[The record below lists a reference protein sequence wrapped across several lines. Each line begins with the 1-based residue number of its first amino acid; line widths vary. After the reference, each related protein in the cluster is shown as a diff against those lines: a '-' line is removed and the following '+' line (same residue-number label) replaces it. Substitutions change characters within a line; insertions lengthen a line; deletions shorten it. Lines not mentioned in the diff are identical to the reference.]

1 MMFEFSSGKR
11 RTRRN
16 NHIVPSPAS
25 IESLETRS
33 LLSAGPVVTIPGAV
47 TGAGGQ
53 LEITNPRN
61 PISWTAIPNATSYD
75 VWVSDVESRV
85 RTLLAEGLPSQFQE
99 FTPTADYQL
108 GESRI
113 WVRANFADRTSTN
126 WSTPVEVLLKTT
138 PSLTIASG
146 KVDGNQTPITWTSVN
161 GARAFEIFVS
171 NQTDLSSTVYRVP
184 NQVVARDAAG
194 NAIPDGKGSVLREEV
209 REFYLSGAVTLP
221 ATAPRTITD
230 VTNDPEMIISVAN
243 HGLKTGEQVRI
254 SGVTGNTAANGT
266 WFVTRVDANRIRLRG
281 IAGSGNYTGGG
292 QLVQLT
298 QLRSEIAMA
307 QYKVYVRSVDDA
319 VPGRPSQW
327 SAAVDIEQAPAVQ
340 IRRPVGQTFGTP
352 ITLEWSAVDQATHYE
367 VLVKRPGTPDSAALF
382 NPKYLQGTSFTLP
395 TTQLITLS
403 FSGTPTSGTFQL
415 QFTIPGDP
423 ARTLTTRA
431 LPWNATGADIRAAIS
446 GLGIAGAT
454 VRTLKAGDNPVHEIT
469 ISRAAEPLQVVALPL
484 LQQGQLSAVSRQTF
498 TDWGSLEYKVRARR
512 LTQVTDVAVSGNP
525 ESGTFTLTLKTP
537 GKTVVTQVSDA
548 IPFNATATE
557 VQSVLRKLPGFE
569 TVIVRS
575 QGTLGL
581 NGTVRYSIVIPQL
594 VNPVEVTVQS
604 ALNQG
609 TAVVERSRTSPEV
622 VGQWSSTA
630 TITTDNVPRV
640 QVPLSNVYTSRTP
653 TIVLSK
659 VDQAARY
666 DIWVERHLA
675 TTVFLKT
682 TSASNEFTFPT
693 DLPAGRY
700 TLYARAVS
708 VRGEVSKWSDAYTF
722 TCTGGAP
729 VIVDPVNNSSSANP
743 LPQIRWESVKEAK
756 TYEIMIALIGKNFN
770 FLRQSGLSG
779 NTFSPNAPLNAGDYR
794 VWVRG
799 VTADDKTLP
808 WSDPVNFT
816 VT

>member
-254 SGVTGNTAANGT
+254 SGVTGNTVANGT
-266 WFVTRVDANRIRLRG
+266 WFVTRVDANNSSAWHSRQRELHGRG
-281 IAGSGNYTGGG
+281 PAGATDSVAQRNRHGPVQGVCAQRGRCRAWPSLAVVSRCGHRAGSGG
-292 QLVQLT
+292 
-298 QLRSEIAMA
+298 S
-307 QYKVYVRSVDDA
+307 D
-319 VPGRPSQW
+319 
-327 SAAVDIEQAPAVQ
+327 
-340 IRRPVGQTFGTP
+340 
-352 ITLEWSAVDQATHYE
+352 
-367 VLVKRPGTPDSAALF
+367 
-382 NPKYLQGTSFTLP
+382 
-395 TTQLITLS
+395 
-403 FSGTPTSGTFQL
+403 PTSCWS
-415 QFTIPGDP
+415 DV
-423 ARTLTTRA
+423 
-431 LPWNATGADIRAAIS
+431 WNPD
-446 GLGIAGAT
+446 
-454 VRTLKAGDNPVHEIT
+454 H
-469 ISRAAEPLQVVALPL
+469 
-484 LQQGQLSAVSRQTF
+484 
-498 TDWGSLEYKVRARR
+498 
-512 LTQVTDVAVSGNP
+512 
-525 ESGTFTLTLKTP
+525 
-537 GKTVVTQVSDA
+537 
-548 IPFNATATE
+548 
-557 VQSVLRKLPGFE
+557 
-569 TVIVRS
+569 
-575 QGTLGL
+575 
-581 NGTVRYSIVIPQL
+581 
-594 VNPVEVTVQS
+594 
-604 ALNQG
+604 
-609 TAVVERSRTSPEV
+609 
-622 VGQWSSTA
+622 
-630 TITTDNVPRV
+630 PRV
-640 QVPLSNVYTSRTP
+640 
-653 TIVLSK
+653 
-659 VDQAARY
+659 
-666 DIWVERHLA
+666 
-675 TTVFLKT
+675 
-682 TSASNEFTFPT
+682 
-693 DLPAGRY
+693 
-700 TLYARAVS
+700 
-708 VRGEVSKWSDAYTF
+708 VRG
-722 TCTGGAP
+722 
-729 VIVDPVNNSSSANP
+729 
-743 LPQIRWESVKEAK
+743 
-756 TYEIMIALIGKNFN
+756 
-770 FLRQSGLSG
+770 
-779 NTFSPNAPLNAGDYR
+779 
-794 VWVRG
+794 
-799 VTADDKTLP
+799 
-808 WSDPVNFT
+808 
-816 VT
+816 

>member
-1 MMFEFSSGKR
+1 MFEFSSGKR

-367 VLVKRPGTPDSAALF
+367 VLVKRPGTPDSA
-382 NPKYLQGTSFTLP
+382 
-395 TTQLITLS
+395 
-403 FSGTPTSGTFQL
+403 
-415 QFTIPGDP
+415 
-423 ARTLTTRA
+423 
-431 LPWNATGADIRAAIS
+431 
-446 GLGIAGAT
+446 
-454 VRTLKAGDNPVHEIT
+454 
-469 ISRAAEPLQVVALPL
+469 
-484 LQQGQLSAVSRQTF
+484 
-498 TDWGSLEYKVRARR
+498 
-512 LTQVTDVAVSGNP
+512 
-525 ESGTFTLTLKTP
+525 
-537 GKTVVTQVSDA
+537 
-548 IPFNATATE
+548 
-557 VQSVLRKLPGFE
+557 
-569 TVIVRS
+569 
-575 QGTLGL
+575 
-581 NGTVRYSIVIPQL
+581 
-594 VNPVEVTVQS
+594 
-604 ALNQG
+604 
-609 TAVVERSRTSPEV
+609 
-622 VGQWSSTA
+622 
-630 TITTDNVPRV
+630 
-640 QVPLSNVYTSRTP
+640 
-653 TIVLSK
+653 
-659 VDQAARY
+659 
-666 DIWVERHLA
+666 
-675 TTVFLKT
+675 
-682 TSASNEFTFPT
+682 
-693 DLPAGRY
+693 
-700 TLYARAVS
+700 
-708 VRGEVSKWSDAYTF
+708 
-722 TCTGGAP
+722 
-729 VIVDPVNNSSSANP
+729 
-743 LPQIRWESVKEAK
+743 
-756 TYEIMIALIGKNFN
+756 
-770 FLRQSGLSG
+770 
-779 NTFSPNAPLNAGDYR
+779 
-794 VWVRG
+794 
-799 VTADDKTLP
+799 
-808 WSDPVNFT
+808 
-816 VT
+816 

>member
-1 MMFEFSSGKR
+1 MIFEFSSGKR

-25 IESLETRS
+25 VESLETRS
-33 LLSAGPVVTIPGAV
+33 MLSAGPVVTIPGAV

-61 PISWTAIPNATSYD
+61 PIAWTAIPNATSYD

-85 RTLLAEGLPSQFQE
+85 RTLLAAGLPSQFQE
-99 FTPTADYQL
+99 FTPSVDYQL

-113 WVRANFADRTSTN
+113 WVRANFADSTSTN
-126 WSTPVEVLLKTT
+126 WSAPVEVLLKTT
-138 PSLTIASG
+138 PSLTIAAG

-221 ATAPRTITD
+221 ATAPRSISG
-230 VTNDPEMIISVAN
+230 VTNDPEMVITVAD

-254 SGVTGNTAANGT
+254 SGVEGNTAANGT

-281 IAGSGNYTGGG
+281 IAGNGTYTTGG

-298 QLRSEIAMA
+298 QLRSEIEMA

-319 VPGRPSQW
+319 VPGRFSPW

-352 ITLEWSAVDQATHYE
+352 ITLEWAAVDQATHYE
-367 VLVKRPGTPDSAALF
+367 VVVKRPGTPDSAALF
-382 NPKYLQGTSFTLP
+382 NPKYLRGTSFTLP

-403 FSGTPTSGTFQL
+403 FAGTPTSGTFQL
-415 QFTIPGDP
+415 QFTVPGDP
-423 ARTLTTRA
+423 ARTLTTKA

-537 GKTVVTQVSDA
+537 GKTAVTQVSDA
-548 IPFNATATE
+548 IPFNATATA

-569 TVIVRS
+569 TVTVRS

-581 NGTVRYSIVIPQL
+581 NGTVRYSLVIPQL

-604 ALNQG
+604 TLNQG
-609 TAVVERSRTSPEV
+609 TVVVERSRTSPEV

-640 QVPLSNVYTSRTP
+640 QVPLSTVYTSKTP
-653 TIVLSK
+653 TIVLSR

-675 TTVFLKT
+675 TSVFLKT
-682 TSASNEFTFPT
+682 TSASNEFTFPA

-700 TLYARAVS
+700 TFYARAVS
-708 VRGEVSKWSDAYTF
+708 VRGELSRWSDAYNF

-729 VIVDPVNNSSSANP
+729 VIVDPANNSSSANP

-779 NTFSPNAPLNAGDYR
+779 NTFSPNEPLNAGEYR

-816 VT
+816 IT

>member
-1 MMFEFSSGKR
+1 MIFEFSSGKR

-25 IESLETRS
+25 VESLETRS
-33 LLSAGPVVTIPGAV
+33 MLSAGPVVTIPGAV

-61 PISWTAIPNATSYD
+61 PIAWTAIPNATSYD

-85 RTLLAEGLPSQFQE
+85 RTLLAAGLPSQFQE
-99 FTPTADYQL
+99 FTPSVDYQL

-113 WVRANFADRTSTN
+113 WVRANFADSTSTN
-126 WSTPVEVLLKTT
+126 WSAPVEVLLKTT
-138 PSLTIASG
+138 PSLTIAAG

-221 ATAPRTITD
+221 ATAPRSISG
-230 VTNDPEMIISVAN
+230 VTNDPEMVITVAD

-254 SGVTGNTAANGT
+254 SGVEGNTAANGT

-281 IAGSGNYTGGG
+281 IAGNGTYTTGG

-298 QLRSEIAMA
+298 QLRSEIEMA

-319 VPGRPSQW
+319 VPGRFSPW

-352 ITLEWSAVDQATHYE
+352 ITLEWAAVDQATHYE
-367 VLVKRPGTPDSAALF
+367 VVVKRPGTPDSAALF
-382 NPKYLQGTSFTLP
+382 NPKYLRGTSFTLP

-403 FSGTPTSGTFQL
+403 FAGTPTSGTFQL
-415 QFTIPGDP
+415 QFTVPGDP

-498 TDWGSLEYKVRARR
+498 TDWGGLEYKVRARR

-537 GKTVVTQVSDA
+537 GKTAVTQVSDA
-548 IPFNATATE
+548 IPFNATATA

-569 TVIVRS
+569 TVTVRS

-581 NGTVRYSIVIPQL
+581 NGTVRYSLVIPQL

-604 ALNQG
+604 TLNQG
-609 TAVVERSRTSPEV
+609 TVVVERSRTSPEV

-640 QVPLSNVYTSRTP
+640 QVPLSTVYTSKTP
-653 TIVLSK
+653 TIVLSR

-675 TTVFLKT
+675 TSVFLKT
-682 TSASNEFTFPT
+682 TSASNEFTFPA

-700 TLYARAVS
+700 TFYARAVS
-708 VRGEVSKWSDAYTF
+708 VRGELSRWSDAYNF

-729 VIVDPVNNSSSANP
+729 VIVDPANNSSSANP

-779 NTFSPNAPLNAGDYR
+779 NTFSPNEPLNAGEYR

-816 VT
+816 IT

>member
-1 MMFEFSSGKR
+1 MIFEFSSGKR

-25 IESLETRS
+25 VESLETRS
-33 LLSAGPVVTIPGAV
+33 MLSAGPVVTIPGAV

-61 PISWTAIPNATSYD
+61 PIAWTAIPNATSYD

-85 RTLLAEGLPSQFQE
+85 RTLLAAGLPSQFQE
-99 FTPTADYQL
+99 FTPSVDYQL

-113 WVRANFADRTSTN
+113 WVRANFADSTSTN
-126 WSTPVEVLLKTT
+126 WSAPVEVLLKTT
-138 PSLTIASG
+138 PSLTIAAG

-221 ATAPRTITD
+221 ATAPRSISG
-230 VTNDPEMIISVAN
+230 VTNDPEMVITVAD

-254 SGVTGNTAANGT
+254 SGVEGNTAANGT

-281 IAGSGNYTGGG
+281 IAGNGTYTTGG

-298 QLRSEIAMA
+298 QLRSEIEMA

-319 VPGRPSQW
+319 VPGRFSPW

-352 ITLEWSAVDQATHYE
+352 ITLEWAAVDQATHYE
-367 VLVKRPGTPDSAALF
+367 VVVKRPGTPDSAALF
-382 NPKYLQGTSFTLP
+382 NPKYLRGTSFTLP

-403 FSGTPTSGTFQL
+403 FAGTPTSGTFQL
-415 QFTIPGDP
+415 QFTVPGDP

-537 GKTVVTQVSDA
+537 GKTPVTQVSDA
-548 IPFNATATE
+548 IPFNATATA

-569 TVIVRS
+569 TVTVRS

-581 NGTVRYSIVIPQL
+581 NGTVRYSLVIPQL

-604 ALNQG
+604 TLNQG
-609 TAVVERSRTSPEV
+609 TVVVERSRTSPEV

-640 QVPLSNVYTSRTP
+640 QVPLSTVYTSKTP
-653 TIVLSK
+653 TIVLSR

-675 TTVFLKT
+675 TSVFLKT
-682 TSASNEFTFPT
+682 TSASNEFTFPA

-700 TLYARAVS
+700 TFYARAVS
-708 VRGEVSKWSDAYTF
+708 VRGELSRWSDAYNF

-729 VIVDPVNNSSSANP
+729 VIVDPANNSSSANP

-779 NTFSPNAPLNAGDYR
+779 NTFSPNEPLNAGEYR

-816 VT
+816 IT

>member
-1 MMFEFSSGKR
+1 MIFEFSSCKR

-25 IESLETRS
+25 VESLETRS
-33 LLSAGPVVTIPGAV
+33 MLSAGPVVTIPGAV

-61 PISWTAIPNATSYD
+61 PIAWTAIPNATSYD

-85 RTLLAEGLPSQFQE
+85 RTLLAAGLPSQFQE
-99 FTPTADYQL
+99 FTPSVDYQL

-113 WVRANFADRTSTN
+113 WVRANFADSTSTN
-126 WSTPVEVLLKTT
+126 WSAPVEVLLKTT
-138 PSLTIASG
+138 PSLTIAAG

-221 ATAPRTITD
+221 ATAPRSISG
-230 VTNDPEMIISVAN
+230 VTNDPEMVITVAD

-254 SGVTGNTAANGT
+254 SGVEGNTAANGT

-281 IAGSGNYTGGG
+281 IAGNGTYTTGG

-298 QLRSEIAMA
+298 QLRSEIEMA

-319 VPGRPSQW
+319 VPGRFSPW

-352 ITLEWSAVDQATHYE
+352 ITLEWAAVDQATHYE
-367 VLVKRPGTPDSAALF
+367 VVVKRPGTPDSAALF
-382 NPKYLQGTSFTLP
+382 NPKYLRGTSFTLP

-403 FSGTPTSGTFQL
+403 FAGTPTSGTFQL
-415 QFTIPGDP
+415 QFTVPGDP
-423 ARTLTTRA
+423 ARSLTTRA

-537 GKTVVTQVSDA
+537 GKTAVTQVSDA
-548 IPFNATATE
+548 IPFNATATA

-569 TVIVRS
+569 TVTVRS

-581 NGTVRYSIVIPQL
+581 NGTVRYSLVIPQL

-604 ALNQG
+604 TLNQG
-609 TAVVERSRTSPEV
+609 TVVVERSRTSPEV

-640 QVPLSNVYTSRTP
+640 QVPLSTVYTSKTP
-653 TIVLSK
+653 TIVLSR

-675 TTVFLKT
+675 TSVFLKT
-682 TSASNEFTFPT
+682 TSASNEFTFPA

-700 TLYARAVS
+700 TFYARAVS
-708 VRGEVSKWSDAYTF
+708 VRGELSKWSDAYTF

-729 VIVDPVNNSSSANP
+729 VIVDPANNSSSANP

-779 NTFSPNAPLNAGDYR
+779 NTFSPNEPLNAGEYR

-816 VT
+816 IT

>member
-1 MMFEFSSGKR
+1 MIFEFSSGKR

-25 IESLETRS
+25 VESLETRS
-33 LLSAGPVVTIPGAV
+33 MLSAGPVVTIPGAV

-61 PISWTAIPNATSYD
+61 PIAWTAIPNATSYD

-85 RTLLAEGLPSQFQE
+85 RTLLAAGLPSQFQE
-99 FTPTADYQL
+99 FTPSVDYQL

-113 WVRANFADRTSTN
+113 WVRANFADSTSTN
-126 WSTPVEVLLKTT
+126 WSAPVEVLLKTT
-138 PSLTIASG
+138 PSLTIAAG

-221 ATAPRTITD
+221 ATAPRSISG
-230 VTNDPEMIISVAN
+230 VTNDPEMVITVAD

-254 SGVTGNTAANGT
+254 SGVEGNTAANGT

-281 IAGSGNYTGGG
+281 IAGNGTYTTGG

-298 QLRSEIAMA
+298 QLRSEIEMA

-319 VPGRPSQW
+319 VPGRFSPW

-352 ITLEWSAVDQATHYE
+352 ITLEWAAVDQATHYE
-367 VLVKRPGTPDSAALF
+367 VVVKRPGTPDSAALF
-382 NPKYLQGTSFTLP
+382 NPKYLRGTSFTLP

-403 FSGTPTSGTFQL
+403 FAGTPTSGTFQL
-415 QFTIPGDP
+415 QFTVPGDP

-498 TDWGSLEYKVRARR
+498 TDWGGLEYKVRARR

-537 GKTVVTQVSDA
+537 GKTAVTQVSDA
-548 IPFNATATE
+548 IPFNATATA

-569 TVIVRS
+569 TVTVRS

-581 NGTVRYSIVIPQL
+581 NGTVRYSLVIPQL

-604 ALNQG
+604 TLNQG
-609 TAVVERSRTSPEV
+609 TVVVERSRTSPEV

-640 QVPLSNVYTSRTP
+640 QVPLSTVYTSKTP
-653 TIVLSK
+653 TIVLSR

-675 TTVFLKT
+675 TSVFLKT

-700 TLYARAVS
+700 TFYARAVS
-708 VRGEVSKWSDAYTF
+708 VRGELSRWSDAYNF

-729 VIVDPVNNSSSANP
+729 VIVDPANNSSSANP

-779 NTFSPNAPLNAGDYR
+779 NTFSPNEPLNAGEYR

-816 VT
+816 IT

>member
-1 MMFEFSSGKR
+1 MIFEFSSGKR

-25 IESLETRS
+25 VESLETRS
-33 LLSAGPVVTIPGAV
+33 MLSAGPVVTIPGAV

-61 PISWTAIPNATSYD
+61 PIAWTAIPNATSYD

-85 RTLLAEGLPSQFQE
+85 RTLLAAGLPSQFQE
-99 FTPTADYQL
+99 FTPSVDYQL

-113 WVRANFADRTSTN
+113 WVRANFADSTSTN
-126 WSTPVEVLLKTT
+126 WSAPVEVLLKTT
-138 PSLTIASG
+138 PSLTIAAG

-221 ATAPRTITD
+221 ATAPRSISG
-230 VTNDPEMIISVAN
+230 VTNDPEMVITVAD

-254 SGVTGNTAANGT
+254 SGVEGNTAANGT

-281 IAGSGNYTGGG
+281 IAGNGTYTTGG

-298 QLRSEIAMA
+298 QLRSEIEMA

-319 VPGRPSQW
+319 VPGRFSPW

-352 ITLEWSAVDQATHYE
+352 ITLEWAAVDQATHYE
-367 VLVKRPGTPDSAALF
+367 VVVKRPGTPDSAALF
-382 NPKYLQGTSFTLP
+382 NPKYLRGTSFTLP

-403 FSGTPTSGTFQL
+403 FAGTPTSGTFQL
-415 QFTIPGDP
+415 QFTVPGDP

-537 GKTVVTQVSDA
+537 GKTPVTQVSDA
-548 IPFNATATE
+548 IPFNATATA

-569 TVIVRS
+569 TVTVRS

-581 NGTVRYSIVIPQL
+581 NGTVRYSLVIPQL

-604 ALNQG
+604 TLNQG
-609 TAVVERSRTSPEV
+609 TVVVERSRTSPEV

-640 QVPLSNVYTSRTP
+640 QVPLSTVYTSKTP
-653 TIVLSK
+653 TIVLSR

-675 TTVFLKT
+675 TSVFLKT

-700 TLYARAVS
+700 TFYARAVS
-708 VRGEVSKWSDAYTF
+708 VRGELSKWSDAYTF

-729 VIVDPVNNSSSANP
+729 VIVDPANNSSSANP

-779 NTFSPNAPLNAGDYR
+779 NTFSPNEPLNAGEYR

-816 VT
+816 IT

>member
-1 MMFEFSSGKR
+1 MIFEFSSGKR

-25 IESLETRS
+25 VESLETRS
-33 LLSAGPVVTIPGAV
+33 MLSAGPVVTIPGAV

-61 PISWTAIPNATSYD
+61 PIAWTAIPNATSYD

-85 RTLLAEGLPSQFQE
+85 RTLLAAGLPSQFQE
-99 FTPTADYQL
+99 FTPSVDYQL

-113 WVRANFADRTSTN
+113 WVRANFADSTSTN
-126 WSTPVEVLLKTT
+126 WSAPVEVLLKTT
-138 PSLTIASG
+138 PSLTIAAG

-221 ATAPRTITD
+221 ATAPRSISG
-230 VTNDPEMIISVAN
+230 VTNDPEMVITVAD

-254 SGVTGNTAANGT
+254 SGVEGNTAANGT

-281 IAGSGNYTGGG
+281 IAGNGTYTTGG

-298 QLRSEIAMA
+298 QLRSEIEMA

-319 VPGRPSQW
+319 VPGRFSPW

-352 ITLEWSAVDQATHYE
+352 ITLEWAAVDQATHYE
-367 VLVKRPGTPDSAALF
+367 VVVKRPGTPDSAALF
-382 NPKYLQGTSFTLP
+382 NPKYLRGTSFTLP

-403 FSGTPTSGTFQL
+403 FAGTPTSGTFQL
-415 QFTIPGDP
+415 QFTVPGDP

-537 GKTVVTQVSDA
+537 GKTAVTQVSDA
-548 IPFNATATE
+548 IPFNATATA

-569 TVIVRS
+569 TVTVRS

-581 NGTVRYSIVIPQL
+581 NGTVRYSLVIPQL

-604 ALNQG
+604 TLNQG
-609 TAVVERSRTSPEV
+609 TVVVERSRTSPEV

-640 QVPLSNVYTSRTP
+640 QVPLSTVYTSKTP
-653 TIVLSK
+653 TIVLSR

-675 TTVFLKT
+675 TSVFLKT

-700 TLYARAVS
+700 TFYARAVS
-708 VRGEVSKWSDAYTF
+708 VRGELSRWSDAYNF

-729 VIVDPVNNSSSANP
+729 VIVDPANNSSSANP

-779 NTFSPNAPLNAGDYR
+779 NTFSPNEPLNAGEYR

-816 VT
+816 IT

>member
-1 MMFEFSSGKR
+1 
-11 RTRRN
+11 
-16 NHIVPSPAS
+16 
-25 IESLETRS
+25 
-33 LLSAGPVVTIPGAV
+33 
-47 TGAGGQ
+47 
-53 LEITNPRN
+53 
-61 PISWTAIPNATSYD
+61 
-75 VWVSDVESRV
+75 
-85 RTLLAEGLPSQFQE
+85 
-99 FTPTADYQL
+99 
-108 GESRI
+108 
-113 WVRANFADRTSTN
+113 
-126 WSTPVEVLLKTT
+126 
-138 PSLTIASG
+138 
-146 KVDGNQTPITWTSVN
+146 
-161 GARAFEIFVS
+161 
-171 NQTDLSSTVYRVP
+171 
-184 NQVVARDAAG
+184 
-194 NAIPDGKGSVLREEV
+194 
-209 REFYLSGAVTLP
+209 
-221 ATAPRTITD
+221 
-230 VTNDPEMIISVAN
+230 
-243 HGLKTGEQVRI
+243 
-254 SGVTGNTAANGT
+254 
-266 WFVTRVDANRIRLRG
+266 
-281 IAGSGNYTGGG
+281 
-292 QLVQLT
+292 LT
-298 QLRSEIAMA
+298 QLRSEIEMA

-319 VPGRPSQW
+319 VPGRFSPW

-352 ITLEWSAVDQATHYE
+352 ITLEWAAVDQATHYE

-382 NPKYLQGTSFTLP
+382 NPKYLRGTSFTLP

-403 FSGTPTSGTFQL
+403 FAGTPTSGTFQL
-415 QFTIPGDP
+415 QFTVPGDP

-537 GKTVVTQVSDA
+537 GKTAVTQVSDA
-548 IPFNATATE
+548 IPFNATATA

-569 TVIVRS
+569 TVTVRS

-581 NGTVRYSIVIPQL
+581 NGTVRYSLVIPQL

-604 ALNQG
+604 TLNQG
-609 TAVVERSRTSPEV
+609 TVVVERSRTSPEV

-640 QVPLSNVYTSRTP
+640 QVPLSTVYTSKTP
-653 TIVLSK
+653 TIVLSR

-675 TTVFLKT
+675 TSVFLKT
-682 TSASNEFTFPT
+682 TSASNEFTFPA

-700 TLYARAVS
+700 TFYARAVS
-708 VRGEVSKWSDAYTF
+708 VRGELSRWSDAYNF

-729 VIVDPVNNSSSANP
+729 VIVDPANNSSSANP

-779 NTFSPNAPLNAGDYR
+779 NTFSPNEPLNAGEYR

-816 VT
+816 IT

>member
-1 MMFEFSSGKR
+1 MIFEFSSGKR

-25 IESLETRS
+25 VESLETRS
-33 LLSAGPVVTIPGAV
+33 MLSAGPVVTIPGAV

-61 PISWTAIPNATSYD
+61 PIAWTAIPNATSYD

-85 RTLLAEGLPSQFQE
+85 RTLLAAGLPSQFQE
-99 FTPTADYQL
+99 FTPSVDYQL

-113 WVRANFADRTSTN
+113 WVRANFADSTSTN
-126 WSTPVEVLLKTT
+126 WSAPVEVLLKTT
-138 PSLTIASG
+138 PSLTIAAG

-221 ATAPRTITD
+221 ATAPRSISG
-230 VTNDPEMIISVAN
+230 VTNDPEMVITVAD

-254 SGVTGNTAANGT
+254 SGVEGNTAANGT

-281 IAGSGNYTGGG
+281 IAGNGTYTTGG

-298 QLRSEIAMA
+298 QLRSEIEMA

-319 VPGRPSQW
+319 VPGRFSPW

-352 ITLEWSAVDQATHYE
+352 ITLEWAAVDQATHYE

-382 NPKYLQGTSFTLP
+382 NPKYLRGTSFTLP

-403 FSGTPTSGTFQL
+403 FAGTPTSGTFQL
-415 QFTIPGDP
+415 QFTVPGDP

-537 GKTVVTQVSDA
+537 GKTPVTQVSDA
-548 IPFNATATE
+548 IPFNATATA

-569 TVIVRS
+569 TVTVRS

-581 NGTVRYSIVIPQL
+581 NGTVRYSLVIPQL

-604 ALNQG
+604 TLNQG
-609 TAVVERSRTSPEV
+609 TVVVERSRTSPEV

-640 QVPLSNVYTSRTP
+640 QVPLSTVYTSKTP
-653 TIVLSK
+653 TIVLSR

-675 TTVFLKT
+675 TSVFLKT

-700 TLYARAVS
+700 TFYARAVS
-708 VRGEVSKWSDAYTF
+708 VRGELSRWSDAYNF

-729 VIVDPVNNSSSANP
+729 VIVDPANNSSSANP

-779 NTFSPNAPLNAGDYR
+779 NTFSPNEPLNAGEYR

-816 VT
+816 IT

>member
-1 MMFEFSSGKR
+1 MIFEFSSGKR

-25 IESLETRS
+25 VESLETRS
-33 LLSAGPVVTIPGAV
+33 MLSAGPVVTIPGAV

-61 PISWTAIPNATSYD
+61 PIAWTAIPNATSYD

-85 RTLLAEGLPSQFQE
+85 RTLLAAGLPSQFQE
-99 FTPTADYQL
+99 FTPSVDYQL

-113 WVRANFADRTSTN
+113 WVRANFADSTSTN
-126 WSTPVEVLLKTT
+126 WSAPVEVLLKTT
-138 PSLTIASG
+138 PSLTIAAG

-221 ATAPRTITD
+221 ATAPRSISG
-230 VTNDPEMIISVAN
+230 VTNDPEMVITVAD

-254 SGVTGNTAANGT
+254 SGVEGNTAANGT

-281 IAGSGNYTGGG
+281 IAGNGTYTTGG

-298 QLRSEIAMA
+298 QLRSEIEMA

-319 VPGRPSQW
+319 VPGRFSPW

-352 ITLEWSAVDQATHYE
+352 ITLEWAAVDQATHYE
-367 VLVKRPGTPDSAALF
+367 VVVKRPGTPDSAALF
-382 NPKYLQGTSFTLP
+382 NPKYLRGTSFTLP

-403 FSGTPTSGTFQL
+403 FAGTPTSGTFQL
-415 QFTIPGDP
+415 QFTVPGDP
-423 ARTLTTRA
+423 ARSLTTRA

-537 GKTVVTQVSDA
+537 GKTAVTQVSDA
-548 IPFNATATE
+548 IPFNATATA

-569 TVIVRS
+569 TVTVRS

-581 NGTVRYSIVIPQL
+581 NGTVRYSLVIPQL

-604 ALNQG
+604 TLNQG
-609 TAVVERSRTSPEV
+609 TVVVERSRTSPEV

-640 QVPLSNVYTSRTP
+640 QVPLSTVYTSKTP
-653 TIVLSK
+653 TIVLSR

-675 TTVFLKT
+675 TSVFLKT
-682 TSASNEFTFPT
+682 TSASNEFTFPA

-700 TLYARAVS
+700 TFYARAVS
-708 VRGEVSKWSDAYTF
+708 VRGELSRWSDAYNF

-729 VIVDPVNNSSSANP
+729 VIVDPANNSSSANP

-779 NTFSPNAPLNAGDYR
+779 NTFSPNEPLNAGEYR

-816 VT
+816 IT

>member
-1 MMFEFSSGKR
+1 MIFEFSSGKR

-25 IESLETRS
+25 VESLETRS
-33 LLSAGPVVTIPGAV
+33 MLSAGPVVTIPGAV

-61 PISWTAIPNATSYD
+61 PIAWTAIPNATSYD

-85 RTLLAEGLPSQFQE
+85 RTLLAAGLPSQFQE
-99 FTPTADYQL
+99 FTPSVDYQL

-113 WVRANFADRTSTN
+113 WVRANFADSTSTN
-126 WSTPVEVLLKTT
+126 WSAPVEVLLKTT
-138 PSLTIASG
+138 PSLTIAAG

-221 ATAPRTITD
+221 ATAPRSISG
-230 VTNDPEMIISVAN
+230 VTNDPEMVITVAD

-254 SGVTGNTAANGT
+254 SGVEGNTAANGT

-281 IAGSGNYTGGG
+281 IAGNGTYTTGG

-298 QLRSEIAMA
+298 QLRSEIEMA

-319 VPGRPSQW
+319 VPGRFSPW

-352 ITLEWSAVDQATHYE
+352 ITLEWAAVDQATHYE

-382 NPKYLQGTSFTLP
+382 NPKYLRGTSFTLP

-403 FSGTPTSGTFQL
+403 FAGTPTSGTFQL
-415 QFTIPGDP
+415 QFTVPGDP

-537 GKTVVTQVSDA
+537 GKTAVTQVSDA
-548 IPFNATATE
+548 IPFNATATA

-569 TVIVRS
+569 TVTVRS

-581 NGTVRYSIVIPQL
+581 NGTVRYSLVIPQL

-604 ALNQG
+604 TLNQG
-609 TAVVERSRTSPEV
+609 TVVVERSRTSPEV

-640 QVPLSNVYTSRTP
+640 QVPLSTVYTSKTP
-653 TIVLSK
+653 TIVLSR

-675 TTVFLKT
+675 TSVFLKT

-700 TLYARAVS
+700 TFYARAVS
-708 VRGEVSKWSDAYTF
+708 VRGELSRWSDAYNF

-729 VIVDPVNNSSSANP
+729 VIVDPANNSSSANP

-779 NTFSPNAPLNAGDYR
+779 NTFSPNEPLNAGEYR

-816 VT
+816 IT